1 MYECISHFDLNLC
14 PTTVVRYLCHYTG
27 RFKFK
32 TSQMDLSITFLIIDW
47 GNLKIFFLLVYHHH
61 RHHQWLTLDGKPPA
75 THAKL
80 YFNQCKNFVLFNNM
94 LQYVWRVCIIVL
106 YCTLVQYI
114 FVRHMQLLF
123 KLLSIICIACIAC
136 IHWKSCIVK
145 YLIAYC
151 RQTFIESRI
160 WCSHIRSSICTWTNR
175 ETATKQPLA
184 C

>member
-1 MYECISHFDLNLC
+1 MREFEDFFPIGLPPPPPPPVTYS
-14 PTTVVRYLCHYTG
+14 RW
-27 RFKFK
+27 K
-32 TSQMDLSITFLIIDW
+32 TPCNTCQT
-47 GNLKIFFLLVYHHH
+47 IF
-61 RHHQWLTLDGKPPA
+61 QSM
-75 THAKL
+75 
-80 YFNQCKNFVLFNNM
+80 QNFVLFNNM

-114 FVRHMQLLF
+114 FVRCMQLLF
-123 KLLSIICIACIAC
+123 KLLSIICIAC

-160 WCSHIRSSICTWTNR
+160 WCSHIRRSICTWTNR